1 MRLQGAAEIVLARC
15 TKLMDADA
23 AEQPLTAEARA
34 GLEADITSMAA
45 SGLRTLCL
53 TQRRLAGARGDY
65 GTGYFDQPP
74 DEQLTL
80 CCVIGIK
87 ACRPACSSPPC
98 RAQVPR
104 LPPQAV

>member
-1 MRLQGAAEIVLARC
+1 MLARC

-53 TQRRLAGARGDY
+53 AQRRLPGARADY
-65 GTGYFDQPP
+65 GPGYFDQPP

-80 CCVIGIK
+80 CCIIGIK
-87 ACRPACSSPPC
+87 ARRSHAQAHLASLAPPTTGSMMVTDE
-98 RAQVPR
+98 AD
-104 LPPQAV
+104 ATKK